1 MRARLL
7 FATLLFPAA
16 LAAQPVLTAA
26 THQPQAGDTPLR
38 QALSPDTLFPG
49 PSGSN
54 VTWNFSA
61 LQLQPFPDSLQVL
74 NAIPLPPQNYNVAFN
89 ATNAPSLKVDYFV
102 SWADSLAFSGRDHNI
117 PDFDPV
123 QLYDSELM
131 LRFPM
136 AYGDQHDDHFS
147 GTHQSI
153 AGLTSFTGRTHV
165 QADAF
170 GTLVLPGGTYPDVL
184 RIRQHDTVTVF
195 GTDIVFDT
203 YYFYAAAWRYPLL
216 VIGQNTYWRGNFV
229 ETYYPQAIVTGNPAP
244 QASQLPL
251 LWPTPFHDALHLNTT
266 TPGTLRILGVDG
278 REYFNETFKMA
289 VSEYK
294 ISLGGLPAGIYI
306 ASYRNDQGSWQQR
319 VVRQ

>member
-7 FATLLFPAA
+7 FATLFFPAA

-74 NAIPLPPQNYNVAFN
+74 NAIPLPPQHYNVAFN
-89 ATNAPSLKVDYFV
+89 ATITSAIKVDYFM
-102 SWADSLAFSGRDHNI
+102 AGGDSLAFAGRDYSNA
-117 PDFDPV
+117 DFDPA
-123 QLYDSELM
+123 QFYNTQLM
-131 LRFPM
+131 LRFPI
-136 AYGDQHDDHFS
+136 AYGDQFDDTFS

-153 AGLTSFTGRTHV
+153 IGPVSFSGNTHV
-165 QADAF
+165 HADAF
-170 GTLVLPGGTYPDVL
+170 GTLVLPMGTYPNVL
-184 RIRQHDTVTVF
+184 RVHAHDTVIGF
-195 GTDIVFDT
+195 GGPVAFDT
-203 YYFYAAAWRYPLL
+203 YTFYAVNLRYPLL
-216 VIGQNTYWRGNFV
+216 VIGLDTYWNLSYV
-229 ETYYPQAIVTGNPAP
+229 ETYHPEAIFTHARAP
-244 QASQLPL
+244 KSGAAIRLFPN
-251 LWPTPFHDALHLNTT
+251 PFHDALHLKTT

-278 REYFNETFKMA
+278 REYFNETFKTA
-289 VSEYK
+289 KSEYK

-306 ASYRNDQGSWQQR
+306 ASYHNDQGSWQQG

>member
-7 FATLLFPAA
+7 IATLFLPAA

-38 QALSPDTLFPG
+38 QTLSPDTLFPG

-74 NAIPLPPQNYNVAFN
+74 NAIPLPPQQYNVVFS
-89 ATNAPSLKVDYFV
+89 ATNAPSLKVDYVV
-102 SWADSLAFSGRDHNI
+102 SWADSLAFAGRDYSYA
-117 PDFDPV
+117 DFDPV
-123 QLYDSELM
+123 QLYDPELL

-136 AYGDQHDDHFS
+136 AYGDQFDDDFA
-147 GTHQSI
+147 GMHQSI
-153 AGLTSFTGRTHV
+153 LGPANFTGRTHV

-195 GTDIVFDT
+195 GTDIVSDT
-203 YYFYAAAWRYPLL
+203 YYFYAASLRYPLL
-216 VIGQNTYWRGNFV
+216 VIGQNTYWRASFV
-229 ETYYPQAIVTGNPAP
+229 ETYYPQAIVTGQPEP
-244 QASQLPL
+244 QVSQLPQV
-251 LWPTPFHDALHLNTT
+251 WPNPFQDALHFHTAAS
-266 TPGTLRILGVDG
+266 GTFRVIGLDG
-278 REYFNETFKMA
+278 REYFSATYRSKA
-289 VSEYK
+289 ATQTVA
-294 ISLGGLPAGIYI
+294 LGWLPAGTYI
-306 ASYRNDQGSWQQR
+306 ATYTDRQGGWQQMI
-319 VVRQ
+319 VRH